1 MAPKETDQRLVV
13 VSNRVA
19 PVDEKKGGVGGLAVA
34 MLAALK
40 SSGGVWFGWSGDV
53 VSNPEP
59 DPKLF
64 EVGPITYATLDLG
77 VRDHEEYYNGF
88 ANSTLWPLF
97 HYRLDLT
104 EFSRRTYTGYQRV
117 NALFAGKLAPLLK
130 PSDII
135 WVHDYHLIPFADQL
149 RQMGLNHK
157 MGFFLHTPFPVP
169 EILLALPHHEV
180 LMRSLCS
187 YDVVGF
193 QTRRDKDAFVAY
205 LVGEAGGRQV
215 EETIVEAY
223 GRRFCVKEFPIS
235 VETGDIEKMA
245 EVAGRS
251 RQAERMRESLRDRDM
266 IIGVDRLD
274 YSKGLPQRFQAFQA
288 LLEQYAGNR
297 GAVTFM
303 QIAPP
308 TRSDVQEYQEIR
320 RELETL
326 AGHINGAFAEFDWV
340 PIRYLNKSFSRRNLL
355 GFYRTSR
362 IGLVTPLRDG
372 MNLVAKE
379 FIAAQDP
386 SDPGVLVLS
395 RFAGAAD
402 EMDAALIVN
411 PYDVEGVAEA
421 LQRGLTMPLEERVE
435 RYDALM
441 ADLRRNDITAWRTR
455 FVDALRQA
463 PYTDA
468 SMTALSA

>member
-1 MAPKETDQRLVV
+1 MPTKEADQRLVV

-40 SSGGVWFGWSGDV
+40 SSGGVWFGWSGEV
-53 VSNPEP
+53 VANPRP

-97 HYRLDLT
+97 HFRLDLT

-117 NALFAGKLAPLLK
+117 NALFAGKLAPMLK
-130 PSDII
+130 PNDNV
-135 WVHDYHLIPFADQL
+135 WVHDYHLIPLADQL
-149 RQMGLNHK
+149 RQMGMSQN

-169 EILLALPHHEV
+169 EILLALPHHET
-180 LMRSLCS
+180 LMRSLCA
-187 YDVVGF
+187 YDVIGF
-193 QTRRDKDAFVAY
+193 QTRRDKDAFIAY
-205 LVGEAGGRQV
+205 LVQEADGELIG
-215 EETIVEAY
+215 ENIVEAY
-223 GRRFCVKEFPIS
+223 GRRMFVKEFPIS
-235 VETGDIEKMA
+235 VETDDIVKMA

-251 RQAERMRESLRDRDM
+251 RQSERMRESLRDRDM

-297 GAVTFM
+297 GTVTFM

-308 TRSDVQEYQEIR
+308 TRSEVREYQDIR
-320 RELETL
+320 RELETQ
-326 AGHINGAFAEFDWV
+326 AGHINGMFAEFDWV

-355 GFYRTSR
+355 GFYRASR

-379 FIAAQDP
+379 FVAAQDP
-386 SDPGVLVLS
+386 EDPGVLVLS

-402 EMDAALIVN
+402 ELDAALIVN
-411 PYDVEGVAEA
+411 PYDIEGVAEA
-421 LQRGLTMPLEERVE
+421 LQRGLTMPLEERLE
-435 RYDALM
+435 RYDSM
-441 ADLRRNDITAWRTR
+441 MTVLRANDITNWREQFVNALKKAP
-455 FVDALRQA
+455 FVDNSL
-463 PYTDA
+463 
-468 SMTALSA
+468 TAISA